1 MAERSAPTHPD
12 GDREF
17 ELVLGNKQLFSL
29 LFIMFVLLG
38 VFFAMGY
45 TLGRTSAPPE
55 TTAAAGANPQ
65 GRAPARPAQRP
76 SAMDGAPPASKS
88 AETEKTADDRQGTAG
103 AAEAKPESGDDM
115 PGPAMIDP
123 KPGQTFMQV
132 SAVARPEAELLVE
145 VLTNKGFRAAMA
157 PGPSET
163 LFRVLVGPAATDA
176 DLAKLKTDLEQ
187 SGFRPIPRRY

>member
-29 LFIMFVLLG
+29 LFIMFILLG
-38 VFFAMGY
+38 IFFAMGY
-45 TLGRTSAPPE
+45 TLGRTSAPPD
-55 TTAAAGANPQ
+55 TATAAGSNTPAQ
-65 GRAPARPAQRP
+65 APSRPVQRP
-76 SAMDGAPPASKS
+76 SAIPGAPPES
-88 AETEKTADDRQGTAG
+88 KTADAEKGADVEQTAAPNNDSKRPSAGELPGTAF
-103 AAEAKPESGDDM
+103 
-115 PGPAMIDP
+115 IDP
-123 KPGQTFMQV
+123 KPGETFMQV

-157 PGPSET
+157 PGPSDK

-176 DLAKLKTDLEQ
+176 DLAKLKTDLER

>member
-55 TTAAAGANPQ
+55 TATASGGAQPQ
-65 GRAPARPAQRP
+65 TASRPAPRP
-76 SAMDGAPPASKS
+76 SVVDGAVPEQKQEAP
-88 AETEKTADDRQGTAG
+88 TAKQEQP
-103 AAEAKPESGDDM
+103 AAEQPAGGSGTLTI
-115 PGPAMIDP
+115 IDP
-123 KPGQTFMQV
+123 KPGQIFCQV
-132 SAVARPEAELLVE
+132 TAVARPEAELLVE
-145 VLTNKGFRAAMA
+145 VLQKKGFRAAMA
-157 PGPSET
+157 PGPDK
-163 LFRVLVGPAATDA
+163 FVRVLVGPAANDA
-176 DLAKLKTDLEQ
+176 ELVKLKTDLEQ
-187 SGFRPIPRRY
+187 AGFKPFVRRY

>member
-1 MAERSAPTHPD
+1 MADRSVSTHPD

-55 TTAAAGANPQ
+55 TASVTPPAQAGSGRPAIRPSTVDGAVPVPKAAEEPGPERASAEVPAETKTAA
-65 GRAPARPAQRP
+65 
-76 SAMDGAPPASKS
+76 S
-88 AETEKTADDRQGTAG
+88 
-103 AAEAKPESGDDM
+103 AAEE
-115 PGPAMIDP
+115 PATSSIIDP

-145 VLTNKGFRAAMA
+145 VLTTKGFHAAMA
-157 PGPSET
+157 PGPTEK
-163 LFRVLVGPAATDA
+163 LLRVLVGPAASDA

-187 SGFRPIPRRY
+187 SGFKPIPRRY